1 MSALPAE
8 ITELSPAPVAVRP
21 GPAPAGSQL
30 RAERRAEQAMVRR
43 SRRRWAGLGIGVLMA
58 SFGAT
63 IGILDVLH

>member
-1 MSALPAE
+1 MSAQPAE

-21 GPAPAGSQL
+21 GADGSQL
-30 RAERRAEQAMVRR
+30 RAERRAEQALVRR
-43 SRRRWAGLGIGVLMA
+43 TRRSWAALGIGLLLA

>member
-8 ITELSPAPVAVRP
+8 VTELSPAPVAVRP
-21 GPAPAGSQL
+21 GAAGSQL
-30 RAERRAEQAMVRR
+30 RAERRAEQALVRR
-43 SRRRWAGLGIGVLMA
+43 SRRRWAGLSLGILLA

>member
-8 ITELSPAPVAVRP
+8 THELSPPPVAVRP
-21 GPAPAGSQL
+21 GAAGSQL
-30 RAERRAEQAMVRR
+30 RAERRAEQAMARR